1 MLTLMWRISKIQ
13 VRATF
18 LLSTQT
24 QCEQAQEA
32 YAKKHAGSRFWN
44 GANGAIQPHVVPVA
58 LVTCSGQQD
67 GDGSPAWA
75 DVAV

>member
-1 MLTLMWRISKIQ
+1 MLTLMWRILKIQ

-32 YAKKHAGSRFWN
+32 YARMHAGSRFW
-44 GANGAIQPHVVPVA
+44 NGAIQPHVVPVA
-58 LVTCSGQQD
+58 LVTCRVRMVT
-67 GDGSPAWA
+67 GSIAWA